1 MIPTRLVLV
10 ISIVLLSQSFIQ
22 DQSFLVVKVGKIH
35 EIVPA
40 NSKIERQL
48 VVDNEDK
55 IYGSLTKDYTKLIN
69 ITGAK

>member
-1 MIPTRLVLV
+1 MVPTRLVLV
-10 ISIVLLSQSFIQ
+10 KSIVLLSQSFIKG
-22 DQSFLVVKVGKIH
+22 QSFLLVKVAKIH

-48 VVDNEDK
+48 VVDNEDR